1 MGNTIH
7 VSRTHKGNSPIILV
21 PLLPRSLKNEGG
33 SWVNL
38 FKGGGGV
45 LPCDTQVRLCVFFIN
60 LSGVLPFEVILHGT
74 EAG

>member
-45 LPCDTQVRLCVFFIN
+45 FLS